1 MNTTIH
7 SVDRYIADKLIE
19 YRCACGKSQQEIATA
34 IGLSTQQ
41 IQKYE
46 SRQNVVPIRR
56 LYEIAEYL
64 AIPVTRFLPPSADL
78 ITDNSIP
85 DGIEPKEWMELKHT
99 YSKIADPEQRKRAQ
113 SILKAYAKHN
123 RFCPRL

>member
-7 SVDRYIADKLIE
+7 SVDLYIADKLTE
-19 YRCACGKSQQEIATA
+19 YRCACGKSQQEIAIA

-46 SRQNVVPIRR
+46 SRQNAVPIRR

-64 AIPVTRFLPPSADL
+64 AIPVTKFLPPSADL
-78 ITDNSIP
+78 STDNPIP
-85 DGIEPKEWMELKHT
+85 NGIEPKEWMVVKRS
-99 YSKIADPEQRKRAQ
+99 YSKIADPEQRKKARD
-113 SILKAYAKHN
+113 ILKAYAGDN